1 MKNKEQK
8 LLEQAEKNGLFND
21 IICDDCDRT
30 FDINWRNCIVDS
42 KRGLPYQCPF
52 CGSFDILGWDVIE
65 ETAKQ
70 KLN

>member
-30 FDINWRNCIVDS
+30 FDINWRNCIYLINVLFVVVLIFLV
-42 KRGLPYQCPF
+42 GML
-52 CGSFDILGWDVIE
+52 
-65 ETAKQ
+65 
-70 KLN
+70 